1 MSEHILSIIWLTPL
15 AGMLAVMCLPKDNKG
30 LIRWVANGFAVL
42 GLLVTVPMIQSF
54 DRSNGD
60 FQLVERADWIP
71 AIGAQYHLGI
81 DGFGFLMILLTVVV
95 GWLSILCSWSSIQE
109 RVKEYY
115 AFFLFL
121 QAGMLGVF
129 MVVDVFLFYVF
140 WEIMLVPMYFI
151 IGIWGG
157 KRRLYAAIK
166 FFLYT
171 LAGSV
176 LMLLA
181 MLVVYFQHYEQF
193 GFYSFA
199 LEDLLRVAAYMDP
212 GTQMLLFWGF
222 FIAFAVKVPMFPF
235 HTWLPDAHTEAPTA
249 GSVILAGILLKMGLY
264 GLVRFA
270 MPLFPKGATDDWTV
284 QLIAALSIIGIIY
297 GALVSLMQKD
307 WKRLVA
313 YSSVSHLGFCT
324 LGLIALNP
332 NGIAGGMLQGINHGL
347 STPLLFLAVGVV
359 YDQRH
364 TRKIADYGG
373 LANRMPVYTVLFAI
387 SLFASMGM
395 PGLNGFIGEFTILRG
410 AFEVSAWWAGFA
422 VLGIVLG
429 AAYLLWLFQRVMLGP
444 ITHPENERVKDV
456 NLREFVVMAPLIA
469 GCIWIGLYPKP
480 CFEILEPPTVKL
492 VERLDPDYFSRV
504 GAPQPPVG
512 DVRAELLEQEGAEA
526 SE

>member
-1 MSEHILSIIWLTPL
+1 MSDNILTIIWLTPL
-15 AGMLAVMCLPKDNKG
+15 VGMIAVMCLPKENKQ
-30 LIRWVANGFAVL
+30 LVRYVANAFAVL
-42 GLLVTVPMIQSF
+42 GLLVTIPMIQAF
-54 DRSNGD
+54 DSANGD
-60 FQLVERADWIP
+60 FQLVERVDWIP
-71 AIGAQYHLGI
+71 ALGAQYYLGV
-81 DGFGFLMILLTVVV
+81 DGFGYLMILLTVVV
-95 GWLSILCSWSSIQE
+95 GWLSILCSWASIQD

-129 MVVDVFLFYVF
+129 MVLDVFLFYVF

-157 KRRLYAAIK
+157 KERLYAAIK

-181 MLVVYFQHYEQF
+181 MLTVYFKHFEEF

-199 LEDLLRVAAYMDP
+199 LEDLMRMAAYMGPD
-212 GTQMLLFWGF
+212 TQFWLFWGF
-222 FIAFAVKVPMFPF
+222 FVAFAVKVPMFPF

-270 MPLFPKGATDDWTV
+270 MPLFPKGATDDLTV
-284 QLIAALSIIGIIY
+284 TLVAVLSIVGIVY
-297 GALVSLMQKD
+297 GALVSLMQTD

-332 NGIAGGMLQGINHGL
+332 NGIAGGMLQGLNHGL

-364 TRKIADYGG
+364 TRAIADYGG

-410 AFEVSAWWAGFA
+410 AFEVSAVWAGFA

-444 ITHPENERVKDV
+444 VTNPENEGLRDM
-456 NLREFVVMAPLIA
+456 NLREIVVMAPLIA
-469 GCIWIGLYPKP
+469 GCFWIGLYPKP
-480 CFEILEPPTVKL
+480 CFEILEAPTRKL
-492 VERLDPDYFSRV
+492 VERLDPDYYSR
-504 GAPQPPVG
+504 Q
-512 DVRAELLEQEGAEA
+512 AEA
-526 SE
+526 LAAQSGTLALASAEDSAASD

>member
-1 MSEHILSIIWLTPL
+1 MSDNILTIIWLTPL
-15 AGMLAVMCLPKDNKG
+15 VGMITVMCLPKENKQ
-30 LIRWVANGFAVL
+30 LVRYVANAFAVL
-42 GLLVTVPMIQSF
+42 GLLVTIPMIRAF
-54 DRSNGD
+54 DSANGD
-60 FQLVERADWIP
+60 FQLVERVDWIP
-71 AIGAQYHLGI
+71 ALGAQYYLGV
-81 DGFGFLMILLTVVV
+81 DGFGYLMILLTVVV
-95 GWLSILCSWSSIQE
+95 GWLSILCSWASIQD

-129 MVVDVFLFYVF
+129 MVLDVFLFYVF

-157 KRRLYAAIK
+157 KERLYAAIK

-181 MLVVYFQHYEQF
+181 MLTVYFRHFEQF

-199 LEDLLRVAAYMDP
+199 LEDLMRMAAYMGP
-212 GTQMLLFWGF
+212 EMQFWLFWGF
-222 FIAFAVKVPMFPF
+222 FVAFAVKVPMFPF

-270 MPLFPKGATDDWTV
+270 MPLFPKGATDDLTV
-284 QLIAALSIIGIIY
+284 TLVAVLSIVGIVY
-297 GALVSLMQKD
+297 GALVSLMQTD

-332 NGIAGGMLQGINHGL
+332 NGIAGGMLQGLNHGL
-347 STPLLFLAVGVV
+347 STPLLFLAVGIV

-364 TRKIADYGG
+364 TRAIADYGG

-410 AFEVSAWWAGFA
+410 AFEVSAVWAGFA

-444 ITHPENERVKDV
+444 ITNPENQGLRDM
-456 NLREFVVMAPLIA
+456 NLREIVVMAPLIA
-469 GCIWIGLYPKP
+469 GCFWIGLYPKP
-480 CFEILEPPTVKL
+480 CFEILEAPTRKL
-492 VERLDPDYFSRV
+492 VERLDPDYYSR
-504 GAPQPPVG
+504 Q
-512 DVRAELLEQEGAEA
+512 AEA
-526 SE
+526 LAAQSGTLARALAEDSAASE

>member
-15 AGMLAVMCLPKDNKG
+15 VGMLAVMCLPKANKS
-30 LIRWVANGFAVL
+30 LIRYVANAFAVL
-42 GLLVTVPMIQSF
+42 GVLVTIPMIRAF
-54 DRSNGD
+54 DSANGD
-60 FQLVERADWIP
+60 FQMVERFDWIP
-71 AIGAQYHLGI
+71 AIGAQYYLGI
-81 DGFGFLMILLTVVV
+81 DGFGYLMILLTVVV
-95 GWLSILCSWSSIQE
+95 GWLSILCSWASIQD
-109 RVKEYY
+109 RIKEYY

-129 MVVDVFLFYVF
+129 MVLDVFLFYVF

-181 MLVVYFQHYEQF
+181 MLTLYFRHNEQF

-199 LEDLLRVAAYMDP
+199 LEDLMRVAAYMGPDM
-212 GTQMLLFWGF
+212 QFWLFWGF

-270 MPLFPKGATDDWTV
+270 MPLFPKGVTDDLTI
-284 QLIAALSIIGIIY
+284 QLIALLSIVGIIY

-332 NGIAGGMLQGINHGL
+332 NGIAGGMLQGFNHGL
-347 STPLLFLAVGVV
+347 STPLLFLAVGIV

-373 LANRMPVYTVLFAI
+373 LANRMPIYTVLFAI

-410 AFEVSAWWAGFA
+410 AFEVSAWWAGFG

-444 ITHPENERVKDV
+444 ITNPANERVKDV
-456 NLREFVVMAPLIA
+456 NLREIVVMAPLIA
-469 GCIWIGLYPKP
+469 GCFWIGLYPKP
-480 CFEILEPPTVKL
+480 YFEILEAPTNKL
-492 VERLDPDYFSRV
+492 VERLDPGYFDRMAAQEEGV
-504 GAPQPPVG
+504 EL
-512 DVRAELLEQEGAEA
+512 RLAELQAESAPA

>member
-1 MSEHILSIIWLTPL
+1 MNEHILSIIWLTPL
-15 AGMLAVMCLPKDNKG
+15 VGMFVVMCLPRENKP
-30 LIRWVANGFAVL
+30 LIRYVANGFAGL
-42 GLLVTVPMIQSF
+42 GILVTFPLISAF
-54 DRSNGD
+54 DSSNGD
-60 FQLVERADWIP
+60 FQLVERLEWIP
-71 AIGAQYHLGI
+71 ALGAQYYLGI
-81 DGFGFLMILLTVVV
+81 DGFSYLMVLLTVVV
-95 GWLSILCSWSSIQE
+95 GFVSILCSWSSINM

-129 MVVDVFLFYVF
+129 LVLDVFLFYVF

-157 KRRLYAAIK
+157 QDRLYAAIK

-176 LMLLA
+176 LMLLS
-181 MLVVYFQHYEQF
+181 MLAVYFKHFELF
-193 GFYSFA
+193 GHYSFA
-199 LEDLLRVAAYMDP
+199 LEDLMRVAAYASPEM
-212 GTQMLLFWGF
+212 QFWLFWGF

-270 MPLFPKGATDDWTV
+270 MPLFPQGATDDVTV
-284 QLIAALSIIGIIY
+284 NWIVVLSIVGIIY

-364 TRKIADYGG
+364 TREISDYGG
-373 LANRMPVYTVLFAI
+373 LANRMPIYTVFFAI
-387 SLFASMGM
+387 AMFASAGM

-410 AFEVSAWWAGFA
+410 AFEVSMLWAGFA

-429 AAYLLWLFQRVMLGP
+429 AAYLLWLFQRIMLGP
-444 ITHPENERVKDV
+444 ITNPKNEKIRDM
-456 NLREFVVMAPLIA
+456 NLREIVVMMPLVI
-469 GCIWIGLYPKP
+469 GCLWIGLYPKP
-480 CFEILEPPTVKL
+480 CFDILGPPTEKL
-492 VERLDPDYFSRV
+492 VERLNPSYFSAKDMSETAESSSLRRV
-504 GAPQPPVG
+504 VTVENAVN
-512 DVRAELLEQEGAEA
+512 D
-526 SE
+526 

>member
-1 MSEHILSIIWLTPL
+1 MSDNILSIIWLTPL
-15 AGMLAVMCLPKDNKG
+15 VGMIAVMCLPKESTQ
-30 LIRWVANGFAVL
+30 LIRYVANAFAVL
-42 GLLVTVPMIQSF
+42 GLLVTIPMLCNF
-54 DRSNGD
+54 DSANGD
-60 FQLVERADWIP
+60 FQLVERVDWIP
-71 AIGAQYHLGI
+71 ALGAQYYLGV
-81 DGFGFLMILLTVVV
+81 DGFGYLMILLTVVV
-95 GWLSILCSWSSIQE
+95 GWLSILCSWSSIQN

-129 MVVDVFLFYVF
+129 MVLDVFLFYVF

-157 KRRLYAAIK
+157 KQRLYAAIK

-181 MLVVYFQHYEQF
+181 MLTVYFKHFEQF

-199 LEDLLRVAAYMDP
+199 LEDLMRVAAYTGP
-212 GTQMLLFWGF
+212 EVQFWLFWGF
-222 FIAFAVKVPMFPF
+222 FVAFAVKVPMFPF

-270 MPLFPKGATDDWTV
+270 MPLFPKGATDDLTV
-284 QLIAALSIIGIIY
+284 TLVALLSIVGIVY
-297 GALVSLMQKD
+297 GALVSLMQTD

-332 NGIAGGMLQGINHGL
+332 NGIAGGMLQGLNHGL

-364 TRKIADYGG
+364 TRAIADYGG

-410 AFEVSAWWAGFA
+410 AFEVSAIWAGFA

-444 ITHPENERVKDV
+444 ITNPENEGVRDM
-456 NLREFVVMAPLIA
+456 NLREIVVMAPLIA
-469 GCIWIGLYPKP
+469 GCFWIGLYPKP
-480 CFEILEPPTVKL
+480 CFDILEAPTRKL
-492 VERLDPDYFSRV
+492 VERLDPDYYSR
-504 GAPQPPVG
+504 Q
-512 DVRAELLEQEGAEA
+512 AEA
-526 SE
+526 LAEEPEALALALAEDSAASE

>member
-15 AGMLAVMCLPKDNKG
+15 IGMLAVMCLPKENKA
-30 LIRWVANGFAVL
+30 LIRIVANGFAVL
-42 GLLVTVPMIQSF
+42 GLLVTIPMILAF
-54 DRSNGD
+54 DKTNGD
-60 FQLVERADWIP
+60 FQLVERFDWIP
-71 AIGAQYHLGI
+71 ALGAQYYLGV
-81 DGFGFLMILLTVVV
+81 DGFGYLMIILTVVV
-95 GWLSILCSWSSIQE
+95 GWLSILCSWASIQD

-129 MVVDVFLFYVF
+129 MVLDVFLFYVF

-157 KRRLYAAIK
+157 GKRLYAAIK

-181 MLVVYFQHYEQF
+181 MLTVYFKHFELF
-193 GFYSFA
+193 GNYSFA
-199 LEDLLRVAAYMDP
+199 IEDLMRVAAYTGPEM
-212 GTQMLLFWGF
+212 QFWLFWGF
-222 FIAFAVKVPMFPF
+222 FVAFAVKVPMFPF

-270 MPLFPKGATDDWTV
+270 MPMFPKGVTDDLTV
-284 QLIAALSIIGIIY
+284 TLVAVLSIVGIVY
-297 GALVSLMQKD
+297 GALVSLMQTD

-324 LGLIALNP
+324 LGLIAMNP
-332 NGIAGGMLQGINHGL
+332 TGISGGMLQGFNHGL
-347 STPLLFLAVGVV
+347 STPLLFLAVGIV

-364 TRKIADYGG
+364 TREIADYGG
-373 LANRMPVYTVLFAI
+373 LANRMPIYTVLFGIAM
-387 SLFASMGM
+387 FASMGM
-395 PGLNGFIGEFTILRG
+395 PGLNGFIGEITILRG
-410 AFEVSAWWAGFA
+410 ALEVSVAWAAFA

-444 ITHPENERVKDV
+444 IKNPKNETLKDM
-456 NLREFVVMAPLIA
+456 NAREILVMLPLIA
-469 GCIWIGLYPKP
+469 GCFWIGLYPKP
-480 CFEILEPPTVKL
+480 YFEILDAPTNKL
-492 VERLDPDYFSRV
+492 VERLDPAYFSSRSLDL
-504 GAPQPPVG
+504 PEG
-512 DVRAELLEQEGAEA
+512 DVQLSQARTEDATT

>member
-1 MSEHILSIIWLTPL
+1 MSDNILTIIWLTPL
-15 AGMLAVMCLPKDNKG
+15 VGMIAVMCLPKENKQ
-30 LIRWVANGFAVL
+30 LVRYVANAFAVL
-42 GLLVTVPMIQSF
+42 GLLVTIPMIQAF
-54 DRSNGD
+54 DSANGD
-60 FQLVERADWIP
+60 FQLVERVDWIP
-71 AIGAQYHLGI
+71 ALGAQYYLGV
-81 DGFGFLMILLTVVV
+81 DGFGYLMILLTVVV
-95 GWLSILCSWSSIQE
+95 GWLSILCSWASIQD

-129 MVVDVFLFYVF
+129 MVLDVFLFYVF

-157 KRRLYAAIK
+157 KERLYAAIK

-181 MLVVYFQHYEQF
+181 MLTVYFKHFERF

-199 LEDLLRVAAYMDP
+199 LEDLMRMAAYMGPD
-212 GTQMLLFWGF
+212 TQFWLFWGF
-222 FIAFAVKVPMFPF
+222 FVAFAVKVPMFPF

-270 MPLFPKGATDDWTV
+270 MPLFPKGATDDLTV
-284 QLIAALSIIGIIY
+284 TLVAVLSIVGIVY
-297 GALVSLMQKD
+297 GALVSLMQTD

-332 NGIAGGMLQGINHGL
+332 NGIAGGMLQGLNHGL

-364 TRKIADYGG
+364 TRAIADYGG

-410 AFEVSAWWAGFA
+410 AFEVSAVWAGFA

-444 ITHPENERVKDV
+444 VTNPENEGLRDM
-456 NLREFVVMAPLIA
+456 NLREIVVMAPLIA
-469 GCIWIGLYPKP
+469 GCFWIGLYPKP
-480 CFEILEPPTVKL
+480 CFEILEAPTRKL
-492 VERLDPDYFSRV
+492 VERLDPDYYSR
-504 GAPQPPVG
+504 Q
-512 DVRAELLEQEGAEA
+512 AEA
-526 SE
+526 LAAQSGTLALASAEDSAASD

>member
-1 MSEHILSIIWLTPL
+1 MSDNILTIIWLTPL
-15 AGMLAVMCLPKDNKG
+15 VGMIAVMCLPKENKQ
-30 LIRWVANGFAVL
+30 LVRYVANAFAVL
-42 GLLVTVPMIQSF
+42 GLLVTIPMIQAF
-54 DRSNGD
+54 DSANGD
-60 FQLVERADWIP
+60 FQLVERVDWIP
-71 AIGAQYHLGI
+71 ALGAQYYLGV
-81 DGFGFLMILLTVVV
+81 DGFGYLMILLTVVV
-95 GWLSILCSWSSIQE
+95 GWLSILCSWASIQD

-129 MVVDVFLFYVF
+129 MVLDVFLFYVF

-157 KRRLYAAIK
+157 KERLYAAIK

-181 MLVVYFQHYEQF
+181 MLTVYFRHFEQF

-199 LEDLLRVAAYMDP
+199 LEDLMRMAAYMGPD
-212 GTQMLLFWGF
+212 TQFWLFWGF
-222 FIAFAVKVPMFPF
+222 FVAFAVKVPMFPF

-270 MPLFPKGATDDWTV
+270 MPLFPKGATDDLTV
-284 QLIAALSIIGIIY
+284 TLVAVLSIVGIVY
-297 GALVSLMQKD
+297 GALVSLMQTD

-332 NGIAGGMLQGINHGL
+332 NGIAGGMLQGLNHGL

-364 TRKIADYGG
+364 TRAIADYGG

-410 AFEVSAWWAGFA
+410 AFEVSAVWAGFA

-444 ITHPENERVKDV
+444 VTNPENEGLRDM
-456 NLREFVVMAPLIA
+456 NLREIVVMAPLIA
-469 GCIWIGLYPKP
+469 GCFWIGLYPKP
-480 CFEILEPPTVKL
+480 CFEILEAPTRKL
-492 VERLDPDYFSRV
+492 VERLDPDYYSR
-504 GAPQPPVG
+504 Q
-512 DVRAELLEQEGAEA
+512 AEA
-526 SE
+526 LAAQSGTLALASAEDSAASD

>member
-15 AGMLAVMCLPKDNKG
+15 VGMLAVMCLPKESKD
-30 LIRWVANGFAVL
+30 LIRYVANGFAVL
-42 GLLVTVPMIQSF
+42 GVLVTIPMIRAF
-54 DRSNGD
+54 DSANGD
-60 FQLVERADWIP
+60 FQMVERYEWIP
-71 AIGAQYHLGI
+71 ALGAQYYLGV
-81 DGFGFLMILLTVVV
+81 DGFSYLMILLTVVV
-95 GWLSILCSWSSIQE
+95 GWLSILCSWSSIQD
-109 RVKEYY
+109 RIKEYY

-129 MVVDVFLFYVF
+129 MVLDIFLFYVF

-157 KRRLYAAIK
+157 GKRLYAAIK

-181 MLVVYFQHYEQF
+181 MLTVYFKHYEQF
-193 GFYSFA
+193 GHYSFA
-199 LEDLLRVAAYMDP
+199 LEDLMRVAAYSGP
-212 GTQMLLFWGF
+212 ELQFWLFWGF

-270 MPLFPKGATDDWTV
+270 MPMFPKGVTDDLTIKLV
-284 QLIAALSIIGIIY
+284 AALSIVGIVY

-332 NGIAGGMLQGINHGL
+332 NGIAGGMLQGFNHGL
-347 STPLLFLAVGVV
+347 STPLLFLAVGIV

-364 TRKIADYGG
+364 TREIADYGG
-373 LANRMPVYTVLFAI
+373 LANRMPIYTVLFAI

-410 AFEVSAWWAGFA
+410 AFEVSVWWAGFA

-444 ITHPENERVKDV
+444 ITNPKNEGLRDM
-456 NLREFVVMAPLIA
+456 NLREIVVMAPLIA
-469 GCIWIGLYPKP
+469 GCFWIGLYPKP
-480 CFEILEPPTVKL
+480 YFEILEAPTNKL
-492 VERLDPDYFSRV
+492 VERLDPGYFSRD
-504 GAPQPPVG
+504 AAEQPP
-512 DVRAELLEQEGAEA
+512 DEVRLSQLLSEEPAA

>member
-1 MSEHILSIIWLTPL
+1 MSDNILSIIWLTPL
-15 AGMLAVMCLPKDNKG
+15 VGMIAVMCLPKENKQ
-30 LIRWVANGFAVL
+30 LVRYVANAFAIL
-42 GLLVTVPMIQSF
+42 GLLVTIPMIRAF
-54 DRSNGD
+54 DSANGD
-60 FQLVERADWIP
+60 FQLVERMDWIP
-71 AIGAQYHLGI
+71 ALGAQYYLGV
-81 DGFGFLMILLTVVV
+81 DGFGYLMILLTVVV
-95 GWLSILCSWSSIQE
+95 GWLSILCSWSSIQD

-129 MVVDVFLFYVF
+129 MVLDVFLFYVF

-157 KRRLYAAIK
+157 GKRLYAAIK

-181 MLVVYFQHYEQF
+181 MLTVYFKHFEQF

-199 LEDLLRVAAYMDP
+199 LEDLMRVAAYMDP
-212 GTQMLLFWGF
+212 QLQFWLFWGF

-270 MPLFPKGATDDWTV
+270 MPLFPKGATDDLTV
-284 QLIAALSIIGIIY
+284 TLVALLSIVGIVY
-297 GALVSLMQKD
+297 GALVSLMQTD

-332 NGIAGGMLQGINHGL
+332 NGIAGGMLQGLNHGL
-347 STPLLFLAVGVV
+347 STPLLFLAVGIV

-364 TRKIADYGG
+364 TRAIADYGG

-410 AFEVSAWWAGFA
+410 AFEVSAIWAGFA

-444 ITHPENERVKDV
+444 ITDPKNEGVRDM
-456 NLREFVVMAPLIA
+456 NLREIVVMAPLIA
-469 GCIWIGLYPKP
+469 GCFWIGLYPKP
-480 CFEILEPPTVKL
+480 CFEVLEAPTRKL
-492 VERLDPDYFSRV
+492 VERLDPDYYSR
-504 GAPQPPVG
+504 Q
-512 DVRAELLEQEGAEA
+512 AEA
-526 SE
+526 MAEQPETLALALAEDPAASE

>member
-1 MSEHILSIIWLTPL
+1 MSDNILTIIWLTPL
-15 AGMLAVMCLPKDNKG
+15 VGMITVMCLPKENKQ
-30 LIRWVANGFAVL
+30 LVRYVANAFAVF
-42 GLLVTVPMIQSF
+42 GLLVTIPMIRAF
-54 DRSNGD
+54 DSANGD
-60 FQLVERADWIP
+60 FQLVERVDWIP
-71 AIGAQYHLGI
+71 ALGAQYYLGV
-81 DGFGFLMILLTVVV
+81 DGFGYLMILLTVVV
-95 GWLSILCSWSSIQE
+95 GWLSILCSWASIQD

-129 MVVDVFLFYVF
+129 MVLDVFLFYVF

-157 KRRLYAAIK
+157 KERLYAAIK

-181 MLVVYFQHYEQF
+181 MLTVYFKHFEQF

-199 LEDLLRVAAYMDP
+199 LEDLMRMAAYMGPDM
-212 GTQMLLFWGF
+212 QFWLFWGF
-222 FIAFAVKVPMFPF
+222 FVAFAVKVPMFPF

-270 MPLFPKGATDDWTV
+270 MPLFPKGATDDLTV
-284 QLIAALSIIGIIY
+284 TLVAVLSIVGIVY
-297 GALVSLMQKD
+297 GALVSLMQTD

-332 NGIAGGMLQGINHGL
+332 NGIAGGMLQGLNHGL
-347 STPLLFLAVGVV
+347 STPLLFLAVGIV

-364 TRKIADYGG
+364 TRAIADYGG

-410 AFEVSAWWAGFA
+410 AFEVSAVWAGFA

-444 ITHPENERVKDV
+444 ITNPENQGLRDM
-456 NLREFVVMAPLIA
+456 NLREIVVMAPLIA
-469 GCIWIGLYPKP
+469 GCFWIGLYPKP
-480 CFEILEPPTVKL
+480 CFEILEAPTRKL
-492 VERLDPDYFSRV
+492 VERLDPDYYSR
-504 GAPQPPVG
+504 Q
-512 DVRAELLEQEGAEA
+512 AEA
-526 SE
+526 LAAQSGTLALALAEDSAASE